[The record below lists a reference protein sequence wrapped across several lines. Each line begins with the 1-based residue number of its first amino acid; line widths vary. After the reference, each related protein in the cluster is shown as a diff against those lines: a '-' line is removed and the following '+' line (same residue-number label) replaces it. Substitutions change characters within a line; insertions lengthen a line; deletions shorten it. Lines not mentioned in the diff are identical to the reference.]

1 MRKLIAAVSVLAL
14 ALLLAPAALAAG
26 GTCDGTGPGGGT
38 GGGTGSGAGTQTQ
51 TRAHNVKYSLNGAV
65 QAADTGASTITV
77 LVKQSNRRARAY
89 KGQVVT
95 ITVTATTKLYQ
106 RTVDGELVSITLAD
120 FKADDRV
127 QSVGTLDKTDPA
139 APVFTAQRITLRPAL
154 GTGTTCQN

>member
-38 GGGTGSGAGTQTQ
+38 GSGAGTQTQ
-51 TRAHNVKYSLNGAV
+51 TRAHNVKYSLNGTV
-65 QAADTGASTITV
+65 QAADTGASTLTV

-95 ITVTATTKLYQ
+95 ITVTASTKLYQ
-106 RTVDGELVSITLAD
+106 RTVDGELVAITLAD
-120 FKADDRV
+120 FKAGDRV

-154 GTGTTCQN
+154 GTGTTCPN

>member
-14 ALLLAPAALAAG
+14 ALLLAPVALAAG

-38 GGGTGSGAGTQTQ
+38 GSGTGGGGTQTQ
-51 TRAHNVKYSLNGAV
+51 TQAHNVKYSLNGTV
-65 QAADTGASTITV
+65 QAADTGASTLTV

-95 ITVTATTKLYQ
+95 IAVTATTKLYQ
-106 RTVDGELVSITLAD
+106 RTVDGELVAITLAD
-120 FKADDRV
+120 FKAGDRV

-154 GTGTTCQN
+154 GTSTTCPN